1 MKEYIMNVRALEI
14 CLALHEEQYEKV
26 LAYAEEFKK
35 GEAVSSKIRRR
46 ISSAEIT
53 AYQVTP
59 NLRRKYTNLRMR
71 CG

>member
-1 MKEYIMNVRALEI
+1 MNVRALDI
-14 CLALHEEQYEKV
+14 CLALHDEQYEKV
-26 LAYAEEFKK
+26 LAYAEEFRK

-53 AYQVTP
+53 AYQVAT
-59 NLRRKYTNLRMR
+59 NLRRRYTDTRMR